1 MRPIAPLI
9 LCCFAAGSLPC
20 SATTFAL
27 NPAQSYVEMETARW
41 QWSVR
46 EQEGAAVV
54 GWTPVFDR
62 VRYQLSGTLAY
73 TLSPASPDGVQVL
86 SLDTVDLQ
94 HSSGVEIDA
103 PAGSLWRYDRAAGVI
118 SDGRLHLRQA
128 VAVQELG
135 LADVEPADGQVG
147 RCYCVSSQATPSAPL
162 LLSGSFSGY
171 LREAALDLHYTSW
184 SWRFDISPL
193 ASFRKHLVLPSDW
206 PVDMPASHYYDSFQA
221 ELMPQTP
228 AWMASGR
235 PIEVVLRGA
244 PVSAVPEPGAAAL
257 WLSGFLVFL
266 IRRPRS
272 LQV

>member
-1 MRPIAPLI
+1 MKPLAPLI
-9 LCCFAAGSLPC
+9 LCSIFVSSLPC
-20 SATTFAL
+20 SAATFAL

-46 EQEGAAVV
+46 EQEGSAVV

-73 TLSPASPDGVQVL
+73 TLNPPSPDGVQAL

-128 VAVQELG
+128 AAVQEQG
-135 LADVEPADGQVG
+135 PAGFEPADGLTG
-147 RCYCVSSQATPSAPL
+147 LCYCAVIQPLPPAPL

-171 LREAALDLHYTSW
+171 LRDAALDLRYTSW

-193 ASFRKHLVLPSDW
+193 ASLHKHLVLPSDW
-206 PVDMPASHYYDSFQA
+206 PVGMPASHYYDYFQA

-235 PIEVVLRGA
+235 PIEAVLRGA
-244 PVSAVPEPGAAAL
+244 PVSAVPEPEAAAL
-257 WLSGFLVFL
+257 WLSGLLVLL

-272 LQV
+272 LQA